1 MCVKLKVKKS
11 KFPKGMMIDDN
22 NQISYN
28 STQIWR
34 FGSMSEEK
42 KCIKSEVVCE
52 GTKKLS
58 LEELEKLSGGGN
70 AGFNIEDWNGYAE
83 PEKTK

>member
-1 MCVKLKVKKS
+1 MSYEKKS
-11 KFPKGMMIDDN
+11 
-22 NQISYN
+22 
-28 STQIWR
+28 
-34 FGSMSEEK
+34 
-42 KCIKSEVVCE
+42 IKSEEVCE
-52 GTKKLS
+52 ENKKLS

>member
-1 MCVKLKVKKS
+1 
-11 KFPKGMMIDDN
+11 
-22 NQISYN
+22 
-28 STQIWR
+28 
-34 FGSMSEEK
+34 MSEEK

-58 LEELEKLSGGGN
+58 IEELEKLSGGGN